1 LRILFYKSKLSST
14 DNGASKLAEQK
25 EFEVPV
31 IVPNVIESVKLV
43 HDNWK
48 PIQNRE
54 YKHTQP
60 DGKVIE
66 DKTDESGF
74 IQEKNF
80 IAGKR
85 KITLKTLQGSDKDVE
100 GGDNPGP
107 LPALDLRNRSDGGN
121 GPLSRGDSRSDLVKH
136 LQRMLAALK
145 YDLGDTGPDNDGVDG
160 DYGARTQEAVEE
172 FQKSHKDWDGKQLL
186 RDGRV
191 GPRTSDAL
199 NRTLVGL
206 WYDTYETPT
215 ELTETLKLVTVTDKV
230 AVEKGVEF

>member
-1 LRILFYKSKLSST
+1 MI
-14 DNGASKLAEQK
+14 LAEQK

-31 IVPNVIESVKLV
+31 IVPNVIESVRLV
-43 HDNWK
+43 HDNWM

-60 DGKVIE
+60 DGKVNE

-74 IQEKNF
+74 IQERNF

-85 KITLKTLQGSDKDVE
+85 KITLTTLHGSDKDVE
-100 GGDNPGP
+100 GGNNPGP
-107 LPALDLRNRSDGGN
+107 LPALDLRNRRDGGD

-136 LQRMLAALK
+136 LQRMLSALK

-160 DYGARTQEAVEE
+160 DFGAKTQSAVEE
-172 FQKSHKDWDGKQLL
+172 YQKSHKDWEGKQLL
-186 RDGRV
+186 IDGRV

-206 WYDTYETPT
+206 WYDKHETPT

-230 AVEKGVEF
+230 AVEKGVEL

>member
-1 LRILFYKSKLSST
+1 
-14 DNGASKLAEQK
+14 LAEEK
-25 EFEVPV
+25 EIKVPV

-43 HDNWK
+43 HENWM

-66 DKTDESGF
+66 DKTDESGL

-85 KITLKTLQGSDKDVE
+85 KITLTTLQGSDKDVE
-100 GGDNPGP
+100 GGSNPGP
-107 LPALDLRNRSDGGN
+107 LSALDLRNRRDGGD
-121 GPLSRGDSRSDLVKH
+121 GPLRRGDSRSDLVKH
-136 LQRMLAALK
+136 LQQMLSALK
-145 YDLGDTGPDNDGVDG
+145 YDLGDTGSDNDGIDG
-160 DYGARTQEAVEE
+160 DFGAKTQVAVEE
-172 FQKSHKDWDGKQLL
+172 YQKMHKDWEGKQLL
-186 RDGRV
+186 IDSRV
-191 GPRTSDAL
+191 GPMTSDAL

-206 WYDTYETPT
+206 WYDKYETPT

-230 AVEKGVEF
+230 AVEKGVEL